1 MPSTRFGAV
10 VIASVAVTAAAAI
23 AVIAGPRKA
32 DVAVAGLPLDAPLP
46 AGPPPAGT
54 SLIIGDPTTQRV
66 LEHTGWIKDLPFTVK
81 WAKITGGPAVTEA
94 FHAKALDV
102 GSAADMPPI
111 HATWVGI
118 PVKII
123 AVRQRLDPL
132 DHPLYELGVAPH
144 AGIRTLADLRGKKI
158 AFSPGQV
165 QGEVVLRTLQAQG
178 LSAKDV
184 TLVEL
189 PSTGGDLYVNALAG
203 GVVDVAPI
211 AAGTQA
217 RRYLDKFGAEGA
229 QVLPHPPFRDDLTV
243 LYVRQETLRDPARAA
258 ALRAYVALWARAAEW
273 ERAHPDEFA
282 DLYYARD
289 QGLSTDDA
297 RYVVS
302 TAGEPD
308 IPRDWSSAV
317 GMEQAAADVMARQT
331 RRPAIVAESLFD
343 RRFQGLAADAADA
356 EWASE
361 TRAAAPRLASADA
374 RRAGP

>member
-32 DVAVAGLPLDAPLP
+32 EVAAVGLLLDAPLP

-54 SLIIGDPTTQRV
+54 TLVIGDPITEHV
-66 LEHTGWIKDLPFTVK
+66 LEHTGWIRQLPFTVK

-111 HATWVGI
+111 HATWIGI

-123 AVRQRLDPL
+123 AVRQRLDPT
-132 DHPLYELGVAPH
+132 DHPLWQLGVGPH
-144 AGIRTLADLRGKKI
+144 SGIRTLADLRGKKI

-178 LSAKDV
+178 LTAKDV

-217 RRYLDKFGAEGA
+217 KRFLEKFGSDGA
-229 QVLPHPPFRDDLTV
+229 QVLPHPPFRDDLGV
-243 LYVRQETLRDPARAA
+243 LYVRQETLRDPAKAA
-258 ALRAYVALWARAAEW
+258 ALKAYVALWARAAEW
-273 ERAHPDEFA
+273 VRGHPDEFA
-282 DLYYARD
+282 ELYYAKD
-289 QGLSTDDA
+289 QGLSTADA

-302 TAGEPD
+302 VGGEPD
-308 IPRDWSSAV
+308 IPRDWSDAV
-317 GMEQAAADVMARQT
+317 GMEQTAADVMARQT
-331 RRPAIVAESLFD
+331 KRPPIVAESLFD
-343 RRFQGLAADAADA
+343 RRFQSVAADAADA
-356 EWASE
+356 EWAAE
-361 TRAAAPRLASADA
+361 GHATAPRLASNA
-374 RRAGP
+374 RETQP

>member
-1 MPSTRFGAV
+1 MPSTRFGAA
-10 VIASVAVTAAAAI
+10 VIASVAITAAAAI

-32 DVAVAGLPLDAPLP
+32 EVEAGGLPLDAPLP
-46 AGPPPAGT
+46 TGSPPGGT
-54 SLIIGDPTTQRV
+54 TLVIGDPTTERV
-66 LEHTGWIKDLPFTVK
+66 LEHTGWISQLPFTVK

-102 GSAADMPPI
+102 GSAADMPPV
-111 HATWVGI
+111 HATWIGI

-132 DHPLYELGVAPH
+132 NHPLYELGIAPH
-144 AGIRTLADLRGKKI
+144 SGIRTLADLRGKKI

-165 QGEVVLRTLQAQG
+165 QGEVVLRTLQAAG

-217 RRYLDKFGAEGA
+217 KRYLEKFGSEGA
-229 QVLPHPPFRDDLTV
+229 QVLPHPSFRDDLTV
-243 LYVRQETLRDPARAA
+243 LYVRQETLRDPAKAA

-273 ERAHPDEFA
+273 VRGHPEEFA
-282 DLYYARD
+282 DLYYAKD
-289 QGLSTDDA
+289 QGLTPEDA

-302 TAGEPD
+302 IGGEPD
-308 IPRDWSSAV
+308 IPRDWTMAV

-331 RRPAIVAESLFD
+331 KRPPIVANDLFD
-343 RRFQGLAADAADA
+343 RRFQALAADAADA
-356 EWASE
+356 EWAAEGHTPS
-361 TRAAAPRLASADA
+361 TVLASAAA
-374 RRAGP
+374 RKAQP

>member
-1 MPSTRFGAV
+1 MHSTRTGAV
-10 VIASVAVTAAAAI
+10 VVAAAAITTAAAI

-32 DVAVAGLPLDAPLP
+32 EAPVGGLALDAPLP
-46 AGPPPAGT
+46 AGPPPPGVVLT
-54 SLIIGDPTTQRV
+54 IGDPTTQHV
-66 LEHTGWIKDLPFTVK
+66 LEHTGWIRELPFQVK

-94 FHAKALDV
+94 FHARALDV
-102 GSAADMPPI
+102 GSAADMPPV

-123 AVRQRLDPL
+123 AVRERIDPL
-132 DHPLYELGVAPH
+132 NHPLYQLGIAPH
-144 AGIRTLADLRGKKI
+144 AGIRSLADLRGKKI

-211 AAGTQA
+211 ATGTQV

-243 LYVRQETLRDPARAA
+243 LYVRQETLRDPAKAA

-273 ERAHPDEFA
+273 VRAHPDEFA
-282 DLYYARD
+282 DLYYAQD
-289 QGLSTDDA
+289 QGLSPTDA
-297 RYVVS
+297 RYVVA
-302 TAGEPD
+302 TGGEPD
-308 IPRDWSSAV
+308 IPRDWSAAV
-317 GMEQAAADVMARQT
+317 GLEQTAADVMARQT
-331 RRPAIVAESLFD
+331 GRARLVAADLFD
-343 RRFQGLAADAADA
+343 RPVEAIAADAAEL
-356 EWASE
+356 EWARE
-361 TRAAAPRLASADA
+361 ARTTPPRLASADA
-374 RRAGP
+374 TGRAP

>member
-1 MPSTRFGAV
+1 MPSTRFGAA
-10 VIASVAVTAAAAI
+10 VIASVAITAAAAI
-23 AVIAGPRKA
+23 AVVAGPRKA
-32 DVAVAGLPLDAPLP
+32 EAPAGGLPLDAPLP

-54 SLIIGDPTTQRV
+54 TLIIGDPTTQRV
-66 LEHTGWIKDLPFTVK
+66 LEHTGWIRQLPFTVK

-123 AVRQRLDPL
+123 AVRQRLDPAN
-132 DHPLYELGVAPH
+132 HPLWELGIGPH
-144 AGIRTLADLRGKKI
+144 SGIRTLADLRGKKI

-211 AAGTQA
+211 AAGTQGK
-217 RRYLDKFGAEGA
+217 RYLEKFGAEGA
-229 QVLPHPPFRDDLTV
+229 QLLPHPPFRDDLGV
-243 LYVRQETLRDPARAA
+243 LYVRQETLRDPAKAA
-258 ALRAYVALWARAAEW
+258 ALRAYVGLWGRAAEW
-273 ERAHPDEFA
+273 VRGHPEEFA
-282 DLYYARD
+282 QLYYAKD
-289 QGLSTDDA
+289 QGLSPEDA

-302 TAGEPD
+302 VGGEAD
-308 IPRDWSSAV
+308 IPRDWSAAV

-331 RRPAIVAESLFD
+331 KRPPIAAESLFD
-343 RRFQGLAADAADA
+343 RRFQALAADAADA
-356 EWASE
+356 EWAAE
-361 TRAAAPRLASADA
+361 GHAPPPRLASANA
-374 RRAGP
+374 KGAQP